1 MTTPTLPG
9 STGYGVDIYGTVLYG
24 YSQPKSL
31 SVEPFLAQQTDYGRI
46 SLSWASPN
54 DTSWN
59 RLRLVRSTDGYP
71 STPSD
76 GTLVLEARVDSIRTS
91 YDDAALTQGVIY
103 YYSIFMSQ
111 DAAAWDSGTT
121 YIQSAVIFYNGTYW
135 FSLQASNTNH
145 TPAIGSTWWAPTTY
159 FPTWYPAGSVA
170 SLAVKNQGYSTRL
183 YDRTPQPYKIVKS
196 DLFSN
201 TTIDNPSLAGYLSLF
216 GYQFDYMKTEYD
228 QLLNLNDVDLVSA
241 ANLEWLGRQ
250 FGINTDYIS
259 SPRLRRNRIKNA
271 SVNYRLKGTWNG
283 IHNAIAAISGWDS
296 ELEIGPNMM
305 LNSDQSAFAH
315 PQYDLWNADTN
326 YFVNSFVS
334 YNGFN
339 YKNIVAAKGAAQ
351 APTGTN
357 TSNTWW
363 QVQTSS
369 IDSTTLLNPST
380 KGIST
385 WGRYLNSGVTSTLDA
400 VVGIQHPTVSAT
412 NTWNALRFAV
422 TNSPVAGLTGVQ
434 SIATL
439 STPSWSSGTNYVPN
453 NYVLS
458 NTFYYKA
465 LRNSGPASS
474 IGAVTPGTNDLYWEL
489 QASNVGVGRGQFVRD
504 GIPIPRTRSWDAVL
518 PFAEGDNAQYNGIL
532 YTCLVSNTG
541 QSPTGRYAS
550 NSFWQYVSSAEQ
562 AFTASHYTTRTVS
575 ATNVQARSHIL
586 WYDDD
591 GNTLFT
597 ATAPTNPTFF
607 ARFDT
612 DYVTLDG
619 NTDNTTGTAW
629 TETPIDVDLWE
640 STFGQ
645 ARVNPDSFAALV
657 TKPKFATLDIAD
669 GRANCVIGYTFGVD
683 YEDTTNYNNGVV
695 FRSAGGNANRWLCL
709 RDGLSIIAGGLQVSK
724 ATWPRLGDFERI
736 QITLNGSSIVVKK
749 YNRDGTGNLTT
760 LASLTDT
767 TYQTFTIH
775 GLTQRYALGS

>member
-1 MTTPTLPG
+1 MSTPTLPG

-31 SVEPFLAQQTDYGRI
+31 SVEPFTATQTDYGRI
-46 SLSWASPN
+46 TLTWASPN
-54 DTSWN
+54 DNNWN
-59 RLRLVRSTDGYP
+59 KLRLVRSTDGYP
-71 STPSD
+71 STPAD
-76 GTLVLEARVDSIRTS
+76 GTILLDARVDGIRTS
-91 YDDAALTQGVIY
+91 YDDASLTQGVIY

-111 DAAAWDSGTT
+111 DAPAWDSGTT
-121 YIQSAVIFYNGTYW
+121 YIQSAVVFYNDTYW
-135 FSLQASNTNH
+135 FSLQASNLNH
-145 TPAIGSTWWAPTTY
+145 TPSIGSAYWAPTTY

-170 SLAVKNQGYSTRL
+170 SLAVKDQGYPDRL
-183 YDRTPQPYKIVKS
+183 YDRTPQPYKIIKS

-201 TTIDNPSLAGYLSLF
+201 TTIDNPALASFLSLF
-216 GYQFDYMKTEYD
+216 GFQLDALKTRYD
-228 QLLNLNDVDLVSA
+228 QILSFNDADLVSA
-241 ANLEWLGRQ
+241 DNLEHLGQQ
-250 FGINTDYIS
+250 FGVSTDYIS
-259 SPRLRRNRIKNA
+259 SPRLRRQRIKNA
-271 SVNYRLKGTWNG
+271 SVNYRLKGTATG
-283 IHNAIAAISGWDS
+283 IHNAIAAITGWDS
-296 ELEIGPNMM
+296 EIVVGQNML

-315 PQYDLWNADTN
+315 PVYETWNADTN
-326 YFVNSFVS
+326 YFVNQFVS

-339 YKNIVAAKGAAQ
+339 YKNIVASKGAAQ

-357 TSNTWW
+357 SSNTWW

-400 VVGIQHPTVSAT
+400 VVGIQHPTIAAT

-439 STPSWSSGTNYVPN
+439 STPAWSSGTNYVKN
-453 NYVLS
+453 NYVS
-458 NTFYYKA
+458 YNTFFYKA
-465 LRNSGPASS
+465 LRNSGPAST

-504 GIPIPRTRSWDAVL
+504 GIPLPRQITWDPVL
-518 PFAEGDNAQYNGIL
+518 PFSVGTTVQHMGNL
-532 YTCLVSNTG
+532 YICLVANTG

-550 NSFWQYVSSAEQ
+550 NAYWQYISSAEQ
-562 AFTASHYTTRTVS
+562 AFTTSHYTTRTVS
-575 ATNVQARSHIL
+575 ATNVNARSHIL

-597 ATAPTNPTFF
+597 STAPTQATFF

-612 DYVTLDG
+612 DYVDLDG
-619 NTDNTTGTAW
+619 NTDNTTSQAW
-629 TETPIDVDLWE
+629 TATPTDVDLWE

-645 ARVNPDSFAALV
+645 ARVNPVTFNALV
-657 TKPKFATLDIAD
+657 TKPKYTTLEIAD
-669 GRANCVIGYTFGVD
+669 GRANCVIGYTFGID
-683 YEDTTNYNNGVV
+683 YADTVNYNNGVI
-695 FRSAGGNANRWLCL
+695 FRSAGGSANKWLCL
-709 RDGLSIIAGGLQVSK
+709 RDGLSIIAAGLQVSK
-724 ATWPRLGDFERI
+724 ATWPRLGDYERI

-749 YNRDGTGNLTT
+749 YNRDGTGGLTT
-760 LASLTDT
+760 LASLTDA
-767 TYQTFTIH
+767 TYQTNTIH
-775 GLTQRYALGS
+775 GLIQRYALGS

>member
-31 SVEPFLAQQTDYGRI
+31 SVEPFIATQTDYGRLT
-46 SLSWASPN
+46 LSWASPN
-54 DTSWN
+54 DNSWN
-59 RLRLVRSTDGYP
+59 KLRLVRSTDGYP

-76 GTLVLEARVDSIRTS
+76 GTVLLEARTDSIRTS
-91 YDDAALTQGVIY
+91 YDDASLTQGVIY

-111 DAAAWDSGTT
+111 DAAAYNAGTT
-121 YIQSAVIFYNGTYW
+121 YIQSAVVFYNGTYW
-135 FSLQASNTNH
+135 VSLQASNTNH
-145 TPAIGSTWWAPTTY
+145 TPAIGSVWWAPTTY

-170 SLAVKNQGYSTRL
+170 SLTVKNQGYSTRL

-201 TTIDNPSLAGYLSLF
+201 TTIDNPSLARYLSLF

-241 ANLEWLGRQ
+241 NNLEWLGRQ
-250 FGINTDYIS
+250 FGVSTDYIS
-259 SPRLRRNRIKNA
+259 SPRLRRTRIKNA

-283 IHNAIAAISGWDS
+283 IHNAIASITGWDS
-296 ELEIGPNMM
+296 ELEIGPNML
-305 LNSDQSAFAH
+305 LNSDQSAFVH
-315 PQYDLWNADTN
+315 PTYDLWNADTN
-326 YFVNSFVS
+326 YFVNQFVT

-357 TSNTWW
+357 SSNTWW
-363 QVQTSS
+363 QVQVNSL
-369 IDSTTLLNPST
+369 DQTTLLNPAT
-380 KGIST
+380 KGFST
-385 WGRYLNSGVTSTLDA
+385 WGRYLNSGITSTIGVA
-400 VVGIQHPTVSAT
+400 VGTVHPTIASNNA
-412 NTWNALRFAV
+412 WNAFHFAV
-422 TNSPVAGLTGVQ
+422 TNSPVSGLTGIQ

-439 STPSWSSGTNYVPN
+439 STPAWSSGTNYVPN
-453 NYVLS
+453 NYVS
-458 NTFYYKA
+458 FNTFFYKA

-504 GIPIPRTRSWDAVL
+504 GIPIPRQITWDAVL
-518 PFAEGDNAQYNGIL
+518 PFTEGTIVQHNGIL
-532 YTCLVSNTG
+532 YYALQDSVG

-550 NSFWQYVSSAEQ
+550 NAYWQYLSPAEQ

-597 ATAPTNPTFF
+597 ATAPTNATMF

-612 DYVTLDG
+612 DYANLDG
-619 NTDNTTGTAW
+619 NTDNTTNLAW
-629 TETPIDVDLWE
+629 SVTPTGATYWE

-645 ARVNPDSFAALV
+645 ARVNPDAFAALG
-657 TKPKFATLDIAD
+657 TKPKYTYLLVND
-669 GRANCVIGYTFGVD
+669 GRANGTIGYTFGVD
-683 YEDTTNYNNGVV
+683 YEDKTNFDNGVV
-695 FRSAGGNANRWLCL
+695 FRSTTGGNKWFCTRTRLVL
-709 RDGLSIIAGGLQVSK
+709 LLGGIESTL
-724 ATWPRLGDFERI
+724 ATWTRLGDYERI
-736 QITLNGSSIVVKK
+736 TITLNGGSIIVKK
-749 YNRDGTGNLTT
+749 YNRDGTGNMTT
-760 LASLTDT
+760 LASITNTNL
-767 TYQTFTIH
+767 QTETRH
-775 GLTQRYALGS
+775 GLIQRYALGT

>member
-31 SVEPFLAQQTDYGRI
+31 SVEPFIATQTDYGRI
-46 SLSWASPN
+46 TLSWASPN
-54 DTSWN
+54 DSSWN
-59 RLRLVRSTDGYP
+59 KLRLVRSTDGYP

-76 GTLVLEARVDSIRTS
+76 GTVLLEARTDSIRTS
-91 YDDAALTQGVIY
+91 YDDAFLTQGVIY

-111 DAAAWDSGTT
+111 DAAAYSSGTT
-121 YIQSAVIFYNGTYW
+121 YIQSAVVFYNGTYW
-135 FSLQASNTNH
+135 FSLQENNTNH

-170 SLAVKNQGYSTRL
+170 SLTVRDQGYSTRL

-196 DLFSN
+196 DLFAN
-201 TTIDNPSLAGYLSLF
+201 TTIDNPALARYLSLF
-216 GYQFDYMKTEYD
+216 GYQLDYMKTEYD
-228 QLLNLNDVDLVSA
+228 QLLNLNNVDLVSA
-241 ANLEWLGRQ
+241 ANLEWLGKQ
-250 FGINTDYIS
+250 FGISTDYIS
-259 SPRLRRNRIKNA
+259 SPRLRRTRIKNA

-283 IHNAIAAISGWDS
+283 IHNAIASITGWDS
-296 ELEIGPNMM
+296 ELEIGPNML

-315 PQYDLWNADTN
+315 PTYDLWNADTN
-326 YFVNSFVS
+326 YFVNQFVT

-357 TSNTWW
+357 SSNTWW
-363 QVQTSS
+363 QVQVNSLDT
-369 IDSTTLLNPST
+369 TTLLNPST
-380 KGIST
+380 KGFST
-385 WGRYLNSGVTSTLDA
+385 WGRYLNSGVTSTIGVA
-400 VVGIQHPTVSAT
+400 VGTVHPTIASNNA
-412 NTWNALRFAV
+412 WNALHFAV
-422 TNSPVAGLTGVQ
+422 TNSPVSGLTGVQ

-439 STPSWSSGTNYVPN
+439 STPAWSSGTNYVPN
-453 NYVLS
+453 NYVLY

-465 LRNSGPASS
+465 LRNSGPAST

-504 GIPIPRTRSWDAVL
+504 GIPIPRVPTWDAVL
-518 PFAEGDNAQYNGIL
+518 PFSVGDQVQHNGIL
-532 YTCLVSNTG
+532 YTCLESNTG
-541 QSPTGRYAS
+541 QAPTGRYAS
-550 NSFWQYVSSAEQ
+550 NVYWQYISPAEQ

-597 ATAPTNPTFF
+597 ATAPTNATMF

-612 DYVTLDG
+612 DYTNLDG
-619 NTDNTTGTAW
+619 NTDNTTNLAW
-629 TETPIDVDLWE
+629 SVTPTGATYWE

-645 ARVNPDSFAALV
+645 ARVNPDAFAALG
-657 TKPKFATLDIAD
+657 TKPKFTYLLVND
-669 GRANCVIGYTFGVD
+669 GRANGTIGYTFGVD
-683 YEDTTNYNNGVV
+683 YEDKTNFNNGVV
-695 FRSAGGNANRWLCL
+695 FRSTTGSNKWFCTRTNLVL
-709 RDGLSIIAGGLQVSK
+709 FLGGLEVVK
-724 ATWPRLGDFERI
+724 ATWPRLGDYERI
-736 QITLNGSSIVVKK
+736 TITLNGSSIIVKK
-749 YNRDGTGNLTT
+749 YNRDGTGNMTT
-760 LASLTDT
+760 LASITDT
-767 TYQTFTIH
+767 NLQTETRH
-775 GLTQRYALGS
+775 GLIQRYALGT